1 MCYDQMDD
9 DDYYLLIWKNYD
21 TCVNP
26 TLNSL
31 KQHEPN

>member
-1 MCYDQMDD
+1 MTEMDD
-9 DDYYLLIWKNYD
+9 DDYHLLIWKNYD

-31 KQHEPN
+31 NQHEPN